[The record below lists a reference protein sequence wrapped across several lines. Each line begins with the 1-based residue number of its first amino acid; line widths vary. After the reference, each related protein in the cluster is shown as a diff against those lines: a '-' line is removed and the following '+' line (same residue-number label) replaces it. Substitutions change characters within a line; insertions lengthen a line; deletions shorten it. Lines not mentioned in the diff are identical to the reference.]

1 MSPRTAPATSSAL
14 TVTTEIVV
22 LDRVS
27 GARETILLALEC
39 VGDTTDVHDFVAVR
53 ADGFR
58 IGGVSNDPDLGWYDS
73 GAGAAVLRGREVVSA
88 RTVGTAKLVRR
99 AGTDLLFAVAA

>member
-1 MSPRTAPATSSAL
+1 MSLRTTPATSSAL
-14 TVTTEIVV
+14 P
-22 LDRVS
+22 RHH
-27 GARETILLALEC
+27 R
-39 VGDTTDVHDFVAVR
+39 VAVR
-53 ADGFR
+53 TDGFR